1 VAQTILTT
9 QNVQTTMSKM
19 TLKQWQASGEYFN
32 YKGHQI
38 FYKKEGS
45 GTPLLVVHG
54 FPTAS
59 WDWHK
64 IWDKLTERH
73 TVYALDMIGFGFSD
87 KPVSYGYSLTDQAD
101 LWEVFAEKKGIKSAH
116 ILAHD
121 YGDTVVQEM
130 IARFNM
136 RRREKVQMLDIL
148 SVTLLNGGIL
158 QGGYKPRFIQTF
170 LASPLGPWF
179 YIFIGKP
186 SLRRTFNN
194 IFGEIKATDQEID
207 DFWALTEHNNGKKVM
222 PYVMRYLHEREKKK
236 VRWEKALAEC
246 PVPLKLIN
254 GVEDPIS
261 GQNIVDL
268 FKIKVPN
275 GEVVELK
282 GVGHYPQTEAPEKV
296 LANFF

>member
-1 VAQTILTT
+1 
-9 QNVQTTMSKM
+9 M
-19 TLKQWQASGEYFN
+19 TLKQWQSSGEYFN

-38 FYKKEGS
+38 FYKKAGS
-45 GTPLLVVHG
+45 GTPLFLVHG

-64 IWDKLTERH
+64 IWDKLAEKH
-73 TVYALDMIGFGFSD
+73 TIYALDMIGFGFSD
-87 KPVSYGYSLTDQAD
+87 KPKSYGYSLTDQAD
-101 LWEVFAEKKGIKSAH
+101 LWEVFAEKNGIEKAH

-130 IARFNM
+130 IARFTM
-136 RRREKVQMLDIL
+136 RQREQVQMLDIL

-158 QGGYKPRFIQTF
+158 QGGYNPRFIQKF
-170 LASPLGPWF
+170 LASPVGPFF
-179 YIFIGKP
+179 YRFIGKP

-194 IFGEIKATDQEID
+194 IFGDKKATEQEID
-207 DFWALTEHNNGKKVM
+207 EFWSLIEYNNGRRVM
-222 PYVMRYLHEREKKK
+222 PYVIRYLHEREKKK

-261 GQNIVDL
+261 GQNIVNL
-268 FKIKVPN
+268 FKEKVPN
-275 GEVVELK
+275 GEVIELK
-282 GVGHYPQTEAPEKV
+282 GVGHYPQTEVPDLV
-296 LANFF
+296 LEHFMND